1 MSTFDAEEHRIAS
14 LENWEEASVG
24 WVRRREMIGEWGRAV
39 SEWLVAALDPQP
51 GQRVL
56 ELAAGLG
63 ETGML
68 AAGRVAPSGS
78 VVVSDQA
85 EGMLAG
91 ARELAAERELQNVE
105 FQVLNAE
112 WIDLPLASIDGV
124 LCRYGFMLMADPG
137 AALAEARRVL
147 RVGGRVALAVWD
159 SIDANPWAGLPALE
173 LLDRGLGQAPGSD
186 DRPGPFALGSG
197 ERVSELLVDAGFTE
211 PRVETVSMLRRHR
224 SFEEYWEVTLDL
236 SRSFHDAVMAQ
247 PAMQIEEIRAALERR
262 LAPYA
267 VPGGGIELPGRTLV
281 ACAEA

>member
-1 MSTFDAEEHRIAS
+1 MSDFDAEAHRQAS
-14 LENWEEASVG
+14 LENWEEASAG

-39 SEWLVAALDPQP
+39 SQWLVAALDPRP
-51 GQRVL
+51 GQRLL

-68 AAGRVAPSGS
+68 AAERVAPTGS
-78 VVVSDQA
+78 VVLSDQA

-91 ARELAAERELQNVE
+91 ARELAAERELQNIE

-112 WIDLPLASIDGV
+112 WIDLSLASIDGV
-124 LCRYGFMLMADPG
+124 LCRYGYMLMADPA
-137 AALAEARRVL
+137 AALAETRRVL
-147 RVGGRVALAVWD
+147 RPGGRIALAVWD
-159 SIDANPWAGLPALE
+159 SIDANPWAGLPAVE
-173 LLDRGLGQAPGSD
+173 LSERGLGQAPGSD
-186 DRPGPFALGSG
+186 TRPGPFALGSAD
-197 ERVSELLVDAGFTE
+197 RVAELLAEAGFTE

-224 SFEEYWEVTLDL
+224 SFEEYWDVTLDL

-247 PAMQIEEIRAALERR
+247 PAAEVEQIRSALERR

>member
-1 MSTFDAEEHRIAS
+1 MSAFDAEAHRRAS
-14 LENWEEASVG
+14 LENWEDASVG

-39 SEWLVAALDPQP
+39 SQWLVAALDPQP
-51 GQRVL
+51 GQRLL

-68 AAGRVAPSGS
+68 AAEGVAPAGS
-78 VVVSDQA
+78 VILSDQA

-91 ARELAAERELQNVE
+91 ARELATERGVRNVE

-112 WIDLPLASIDGV
+112 WIDLSLASIDGV
-124 LCRYGFMLMADPG
+124 LCRYGYMLMADPA
-137 AALAEARRVL
+137 AALAETRRVL
-147 RVGGRVALAVWD
+147 RPGGRIALAVWD
-159 SIDANPWAGLPALE
+159 SIDANPWAGLPAVE
-173 LLDRGLGQAPGSD
+173 LLERGLGQAPGSD
-186 DRPGPFALGSG
+186 TRPGPFALGSG
-197 ERVSELLVDAGFTE
+197 ERVVELLAGAGFTE

-247 PAMQIEEIRAALERR
+247 PAEEIGQIRAALERR